1 MYLVFGLLSAYTPGL
16 GLASKNRK
24 AQQVNLLG
32 FSDSGGWDRTNDL
45 MINSHPLFR

>member
-1 MYLVFGLLSAYTPGL
+1 MYKWFGLLQAYTSVP